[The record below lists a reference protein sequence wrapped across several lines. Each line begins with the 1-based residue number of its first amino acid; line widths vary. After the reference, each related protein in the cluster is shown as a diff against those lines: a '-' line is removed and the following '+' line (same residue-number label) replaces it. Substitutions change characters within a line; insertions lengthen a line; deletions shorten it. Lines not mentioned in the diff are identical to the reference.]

1 MMEEE
6 SGVRPLRRW
15 RAERVLSVR
24 ELARLA
30 DVAPATVY
38 LAEAGKT
45 KPHPAVMRRIATAL
59 GVEAAQVAEFA
70 RAIAAYDGEVC

>member
-1 MMEEE
+1 MEEE

-30 DVAPATVY
+30 DVAPSTVY
-38 LAEAGKT
+38 LIETGKT
-45 KPHPAVMRRIATAL
+45 TPQPAVMRRMAAAL
-59 GVEAAQVAEFA
+59 GVEARHVAEFA
-70 RAIAAYDGEVC
+70 RAIAACGGQAR